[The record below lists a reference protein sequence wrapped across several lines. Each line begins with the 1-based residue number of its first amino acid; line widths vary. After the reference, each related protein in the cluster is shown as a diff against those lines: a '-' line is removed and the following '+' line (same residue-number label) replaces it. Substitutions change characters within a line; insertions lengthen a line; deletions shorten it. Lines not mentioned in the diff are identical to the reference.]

1 MNFYF
6 HFMMKLDRIKKSIFV
21 TNKAKYFN
29 KKINYNATLTLYF
42 TEMNNAIII
51 FLKQLKSNSMSTE
64 TGENKSE
71 NQVKTTVV
79 EETKSSATIG
89 DYHTA
94 PKYMKDN

>member
-1 MNFYF
+1 
-6 HFMMKLDRIKKSIFV
+6 
-21 TNKAKYFN
+21 
-29 KKINYNATLTLYF
+29 
-42 TEMNNAIII
+42 
-51 FLKQLKSNSMSTE
+51 MSTK